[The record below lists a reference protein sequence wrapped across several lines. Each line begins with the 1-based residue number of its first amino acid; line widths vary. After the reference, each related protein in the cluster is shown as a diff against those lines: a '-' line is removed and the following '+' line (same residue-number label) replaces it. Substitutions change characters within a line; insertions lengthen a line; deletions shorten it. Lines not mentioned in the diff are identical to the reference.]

1 MRLCST
7 CMVLE
12 CHTWEEFR
20 CGQFT
25 DLSTLLG
32 GSSGVTGGVG
42 LTKLEVESWCGTP
55 ESTHFQ
61 PDLRPQGGEN
71 EEMNLDSFPGFLRMT
86 VFLCRMIPVRQRR
99 LSLLL
104 RDAPRANANFHGMAD
119 FAEDQPFRENPG

>member
-1 MRLCST
+1 MGSGET
-7 CMVLE
+7 VQHMVLE

-55 ESTHFQ
+55 ESTHSVYESTHI
-61 PDLRPQGGEN
+61 PRGY
-71 EEMNLDSFPGFLRMT
+71 MASSRCIK
-86 VFLCRMIPVRQRR
+86 VF
-99 LSLLL
+99 
-104 RDAPRANANFHGMAD
+104 
-119 FAEDQPFRENPG
+119 